1 MVPRVYVHHHAPGL
15 VYGAAARCWYAGKN
29 RTFDVTGHISY
40 RRVTMSKAQTWSKD
54 EKLQLPFLAP
64 KKKPISFFKHGNG
77 VRSFKSS
84 TEFGQRIPDLSLA
97 PLHLHKGGSP
107 PLTLQPHGTIKSQKK
122 CICFWYPSLKSN
134 RAPWSLLESGS
145 FPWLLPSCWKG
156 SPWILWQVLQLCW
169 WACSHVNFRFWS
181 CNDQK
186 CKN

>member
-15 VYGAAARCWYAGKN
+15 VYGAAAMCWCAGKI

-40 RRVTMSKAQTWSKD
+40 RRVTMSNVKRLIKEWGPI
-54 EKLQLPFLAP
+54 LQILL
-64 KKKPISFFKHGNG
+64 N
-77 VRSFKSS
+77 
-84 TEFGQRIPDLSLA
+84 RIWPENSLSLPGPPSFA
-97 PLHLHKGGSP
+97 LCGSP

-169 WACSHVNFRFWS
+169 WTCSHVNFRFWS

-186 CKN
+186 CKI